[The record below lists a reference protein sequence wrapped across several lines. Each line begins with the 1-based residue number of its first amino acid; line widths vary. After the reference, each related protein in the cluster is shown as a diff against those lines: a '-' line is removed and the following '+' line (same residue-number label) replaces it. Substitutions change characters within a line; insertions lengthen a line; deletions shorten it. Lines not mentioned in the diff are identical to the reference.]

1 MDMKRYKIGG
11 EVGLPMNK
19 KVKVRSSII

>member
-1 MDMKRYKIGG
+1 MDMNSEGSFP
-11 EVGLPMNK
+11 LQPMNK